1 MSTKHKAIDKR
12 KGAEIV
18 KDEVRDLLAT
28 NEIAGYVQKIKW
40 GTSAAI

>member
-1 MSTKHKAIDKR
+1 MSTKNKAVDKK
-12 KGAEIV
+12 KGADIL

-40 GTSAAI
+40 GTFGVI